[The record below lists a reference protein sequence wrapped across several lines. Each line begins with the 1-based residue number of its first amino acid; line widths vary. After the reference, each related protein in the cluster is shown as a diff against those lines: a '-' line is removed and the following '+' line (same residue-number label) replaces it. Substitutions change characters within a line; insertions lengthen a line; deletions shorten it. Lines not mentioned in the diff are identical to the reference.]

1 LKIQN
6 KTYSNLLKII
16 MKNILKTVFSPILN
30 IFENNNDEFIY
41 RSLNRKIV
49 LFISSVF
56 FLLAFA
62 LPVYMPQL
70 VEMGY
75 WFVMIVFGGL
85 SFVGL
90 IVGILGSDKAVAKL
104 LGSR

>member
-1 LKIQN
+1 
-6 KTYSNLLKII
+6 
-16 MKNILKTVFSPILN
+16 MKNTLKTIFSPILN

-56 FLLAFA
+56 CLIAFA
-62 LPVYMPQL
+62 LPAYMPQL

>member
-1 LKIQN
+1 
-6 KTYSNLLKII
+6 
-16 MKNILKTVFSPILN
+16 MKNTLRNIFCPILN

-56 FLLAFA
+56 FLLAFGV
-62 LPVYMPQL
+62 PFYMPPL
-70 VEMGY
+70 IEMGF

-85 SFVGL
+85 SSVGL
-90 IVGILGSDKAVAKL
+90 IVGSLGSDKAVAKL

>member
-1 LKIQN
+1 MKRLF
-6 KTYSNLLKII
+6 
-16 MKNILKTVFSPILN
+16 KNIFSPILN

-41 RSLNRKIV
+41 RKLNRKIV
-49 LFISSVF
+49 IFISSAF

-62 LPVYMPQL
+62 LPIYMPQL
-70 VEMGY
+70 IEMGF
-75 WFVMIVFGGL
+75 WFVMLVFGGL
-85 SFVGL
+85 SSVGL

>member
-1 LKIQN
+1 MK
-6 KTYSNLLKII
+6 NLLK
-16 MKNILKTVFSPILN
+16 NVLSPILN
-30 IFENNNDEFIY
+30 IFENNNDEFVY

-62 LPVYMPQL
+62 LPVFLPQL
-70 VEMGY
+70 IEMGF
-75 WFVMIVFGGL
+75 WFVMLVFGSL
-85 SFVGL
+85 SLVGL
-90 IVGILGSDKAVAKL
+90 IVGLLGSDKAVAKL

>member
-1 LKIQN
+1 
-6 KTYSNLLKII
+6 
-16 MKNILKTVFSPILN
+16 MKNTLKNIFSPILN
-30 IFENNNDEFIY
+30 IFENNNDEFVY

-62 LPVYMPQL
+62 LPIFLPQL
-70 VEMGY
+70 IEMGF
-75 WFVMIVFGGL
+75 WFVMLVFGCL
-85 SFVGL
+85 SLVGL
-90 IVGILGSDKAVAKL
+90 IVGLLGSDKAVAKL

>member
-1 LKIQN
+1 
-6 KTYSNLLKII
+6 
-16 MKNILKTVFSPILN
+16 MKNLAKKIFAPLLN
-30 IFENNNDEFIY
+30 IFEKNNDEFIY

-62 LPVYMPQL
+62 LPVFMPQL
-70 VEMGY
+70 IEMGF
-75 WFVMIVFGGL
+75 WFVMIVFGSL
-85 SFVGL
+85 SLVGL
-90 IVGILGSDKAVAKL
+90 IVGLLGSDKAVAKL

>member
-1 LKIQN
+1 
-6 KTYSNLLKII
+6 
-16 MKNILKTVFSPILN
+16 MKQILKTFFSPILN
-30 IFENNNDEFIY
+30 IFEKNNDEFIY

-49 LFISSVF
+49 LFISIVF

-62 LPVYMPQL
+62 LPMFMPKL
-70 VEMGY
+70 IEMGY
-75 WFVMIVFGGL
+75 WFVMFAFGAL

-90 IVGILGSDKAVAKL
+90 IVGLLGSDKAVAKL

>member
-1 LKIQN
+1 
-6 KTYSNLLKII
+6 
-16 MKNILKTVFSPILN
+16 MKNTLKTIFSPILN

-41 RSLNRKIV
+41 RPLNRKVV
-49 LFISSVF
+49 LFISAVF

-62 LPVYMPQL
+62 LPYFMPQL
-70 VEMGY
+70 IDMGY
-75 WFVMIVFGGL
+75 WFVMLVFGTL
-85 SFVGL
+85 SSVGL

>member
-1 LKIQN
+1 
-6 KTYSNLLKII
+6 
-16 MKNILKTVFSPILN
+16 MKNTLKSIFSPILN

-62 LPVYMPQL
+62 LPAYMPQL
-70 VEMGY
+70 IEMGY
-75 WFVMIVFGGL
+75 WFVMLVFGALGI
-85 SFVGL
+85 VGL
-90 IVGILGSDKAVAKL
+90 IVGLLGSDKAVAKL